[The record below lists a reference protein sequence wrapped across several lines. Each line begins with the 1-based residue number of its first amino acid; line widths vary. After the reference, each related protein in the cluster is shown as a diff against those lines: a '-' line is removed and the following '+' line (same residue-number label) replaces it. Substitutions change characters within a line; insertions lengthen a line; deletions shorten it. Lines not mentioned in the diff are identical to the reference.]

1 MIKKALTVLLLAL
14 ACIKGY
20 SQSEFT
26 PEWNFGVN
34 FGPTF
39 SSMSFVTT
47 APGFELN
54 TKMLQQYKGG
64 VSVRYITENR
74 LGFIAELNYSQQG
87 YEQKFGEDLPKL
99 KYSRTLSYIQIPFLT
114 HIYFGKKGR
123 AFVNLGPQI
132 SFLVGDSE
140 KKNDAFSEWIATSPP
155 DSVYVV
161 AHYGSKAQHKL
172 DYGLVVGMGFEL
184 RTGAGNFTIEG
195 RYYMGFSDIYKSHK
209 TDPFSRSANRVMSA
223 AITYYMK
230 PF

>member
-39 SSMSFVTT
+39 STMSFVTT

-87 YEQKFGEDLPKL
+87 YEQKFEGETNS
-99 KYSRTLSYIQIPFLT
+99 KYIHELAYLQIPFLT
-114 HIYFGKKGR
+114 HIYFGRKGR
-123 AFVNLGPQI
+123 VFVNLGPQI
-132 SFLVGDSE
+132 SFLLADR
-140 KKNDAFSEWIATSPP
+140 KIKHLLNTDYNDDKVS
-155 DSVYVV
+155 
-161 AHYGSKAQHKL
+161 AQYDLEVQNKF
-172 DYGLVVGMGFEL
+172 DYGLVAGMGFEL